1 MQSSEHGVL
10 ISAAENPEQPRVL
23 VTMGSDSDLPLM
35 RKTIETLRD
44 EFGITCLV
52 QINSVHRDLRT
63 MIQHIDNLPESVKVI
78 IACAGG
84 AAHLPG
90 NIADLRADL
99 PVIGVPRDLGAL
111 KGIDALLSMVQMPE
125 GAPVAVMAIGEA
137 GAVNAA
143 IHAAKELA
151 IADPA
156 IKARLLTYAAKRKER
171 VLKQNEGLEDK
182 MSKADIKKVEVAMQ
196 TQFEYDELL
205 DESPEVKERFA
216 WGKTECIVEG
226 KILSLRATILRMLR
240 LRFPGLVALAERVLN
255 SLRDVARLEQLVDT
269 LLLAPDEQS
278 VLNMLNAP
286 AG

>member
-1 MQSSEHGVL
+1 MQDEQAIHIHLNAEHGVL
-10 ISAAENPEQPRVL
+10 VSPEGIGPTAQGLPRVL
-23 VTMGSDSDLPLM
+23 VTMGSDSDLSLM
-35 RKTIETLRD
+35 MKTVNTLRH
-44 EFGITCLV
+44 EFGIPCLV
-52 QINSVHRDLRT
+52 QINSVHRDLRSVVR
-63 MIQHIDNLPESVKVI
+63 HIENLPESVQVI

-156 IKARLLTYAAKRKER
+156 IKARLQEYAEKRKAR
-171 VLKQNEGLEDK
+171 VQRQNETL
-182 MSKADIKKVEVAMQ
+182 A
-196 TQFEYDELL
+196 T
-205 DESPEVKERFA
+205 
-216 WGKTECIVEG
+216 
-226 KILSLRATILRMLR
+226 KIETTH
-240 LRFPGLVALAERVLN
+240 P
-255 SLRDVARLEQLVDT
+255 
-269 LLLAPDEQS
+269 
-278 VLNMLNAP
+278 
-286 AG
+286 

>member
-1 MQSSEHGVL
+1 MEQNEQEVREQLREEHGVL
-10 ISAAENPEQPRVL
+10 VSAEGVGKAASGTPAVL

-35 RKTIETLRD
+35 MKTVNTLRY
-44 EFGITCLV
+44 EFGIPCLV
-52 QINSVHRDLRT
+52 QINSVHRDLRSVV
-63 MIQHIDNLPESVKVI
+63 QHIEHLPSSVQVI

-151 IADPA
+151 IANPA
-156 IKARLLTYAAKRKER
+156 IRERLLAYAEKRKGR
-171 VLKQNEGLEDK
+171 VAKQN
-182 MSKADIKKVEVAMQ
+182 Q
-196 TQFEYDELL
+196 T
-205 DESPEVKERFA
+205 
-216 WGKTECIVEG
+216 
-226 KILSLRATILRMLR
+226 
-240 LRFPGLVALAERVLN
+240 LAEK
-255 SLRDVARLEQLVDT
+255 
-269 LLLAPDEQS
+269 LAQF
-278 VLNMLNAP
+278 
-286 AG
+286 

>member
-1 MQSSEHGVL
+1 MSIDEQAVIIKLSQEHGVL
-10 ISAAENPEQPRVL
+10 VSPEGIGSAARGQPRVL

-35 RKTIETLRD
+35 IKAVDTLRY
-44 EFGITCLV
+44 EFGIACLV

-63 MIQHIDNLPESVKVI
+63 VVQHIDNLPESVQVI

-111 KGIDALLSMVQMPE
+111 KGVDALLSMVQMPE

-143 IHAAKELA
+143 IHAVKELA

-156 IKARLLTYAAKRKER
+156 LKQRLLTYAEKRKDR
-171 VLKQNEGLEDK
+171 VFKQNQGLE
-182 MSKADIKKVEVAMQ
+182 KK
-196 TQFEYDELL
+196 L
-205 DESPEVKERFA
+205 DDY
-216 WGKTECIVEG
+216 
-226 KILSLRATILRMLR
+226 TI
-240 LRFPGLVALAERVLN
+240 N
-255 SLRDVARLEQLVDT
+255 T
-269 LLLAPDEQS
+269 
-278 VLNMLNAP
+278 
-286 AG
+286 

>member
-1 MQSSEHGVL
+1 MSQDEEIIRHALTAEHGVL
-10 ISAAENPEQPRVL
+10 VSPQGVGAAAQGQPKVL

-35 RKTIETLRD
+35 MKAVNTLRD
-44 EFGITCLV
+44 DFGVPCLV
-52 QINSVHRDLRT
+52 QINSVHRDLRSVVR
-63 MIQHIDNLPESVKVI
+63 HIEDLPASVQVI

-125 GAPVAVMAIGEA
+125 GAPVAVMAIGDA

-156 IKARLLTYAAKRKER
+156 IKERLLSYAEKRKAR
-171 VLKQNEGLEDK
+171 VQKQNKGLE
-182 MSKADIKKVEVAMQ
+182 KKIHG
-196 TQFEYDELL
+196 F
-205 DESPEVKERFA
+205 S
-216 WGKTECIVEG
+216 
-226 KILSLRATILRMLR
+226 
-240 LRFPGLVALAERVLN
+240 
-255 SLRDVARLEQLVDT
+255 
-269 LLLAPDEQS
+269 
-278 VLNMLNAP
+278 
-286 AG
+286 

>member
-1 MQSSEHGVL
+1 MSHDTEIIRTQLTADHGVL
-10 ISAAENPEQPRVL
+10 VSPEGIGAAAQGQPKVL

-35 RKTIETLRD
+35 MKAINTLRH
-44 EFGITCLV
+44 EFAIPCLV
-52 QINSVHRDLRT
+52 QINSVHRDLRSVV
-63 MIQHIDNLPESVKVI
+63 QHIDNLPPSVQVI

-151 IADPA
+151 IADPT
-156 IKARLLTYAAKRKER
+156 IKARLLAYAEKRKAR
-171 VLKQNEGLEDK
+171 VHAQN
-182 MSKADIKKVEVAMQ
+182 Q
-196 TQFEYDELL
+196 TLTQKL
-205 DESPEVKERFA
+205 
-216 WGKTECIVEG
+216 
-226 KILSLRATILRMLR
+226 
-240 LRFPGLVALAERVLN
+240 
-255 SLRDVARLEQLVDT
+255 
-269 LLLAPDEQS
+269 QS
-278 VLNMLNAP
+278 SS
-286 AG
+286 

>member
-1 MQSSEHGVL
+1 MPIDEQTMITQLSHEHGVL
-10 ISAAENPEQPRVL
+10 VSAEGIGSAAKGQPKVL

-35 RKTIETLRD
+35 IKAINTLRY

-63 MIQHIDNLPESVKVI
+63 VVEHIDNLPSSVQVI

-151 IADPA
+151 IADPSIKERLLA
-156 IKARLLTYAAKRKER
+156 YAQKRKAR
-171 VLKQNEGLEDK
+171 VFGQNQTLE
-182 MSKADIKKVEVAMQ
+182 KK
-196 TQFEYDELL
+196 L
-205 DESPEVKERFA
+205 
-216 WGKTECIVEG
+216 GG
-226 KILSLRATILRMLR
+226 
-240 LRFPGLVALAERVLN
+240 
-255 SLRDVARLEQLVDT
+255 
-269 LLLAPDEQS
+269 
-278 VLNMLNAP
+278 
-286 AG
+286 

>member
-1 MQSSEHGVL
+1 MQDEHAIHITLDAEHGVL
-10 ISAAENPEQPRVL
+10 VSPEGIGPAAQGLPRVL

-35 RKTIETLRD
+35 MKTVNTLRH
-44 EFGITCLV
+44 EFGIPCLV
-52 QINSVHRDLRT
+52 QINSVHRDLRSVVR
-63 MIQHIDNLPESVKVI
+63 HIENLPESVQVV

-156 IKARLLTYAAKRKER
+156 IKVRLQAYAEKRKAR
-171 VLKQNEGLEDK
+171 VQGQNETLATKID
-182 MSKADIKKVEVAMQ
+182 
-196 TQFEYDELL
+196 T
-205 DESPEVKERFA
+205 VK
-216 WGKTECIVEG
+216 I
-226 KILSLRATILRMLR
+226 
-240 LRFPGLVALAERVLN
+240 
-255 SLRDVARLEQLVDT
+255 
-269 LLLAPDEQS
+269 
-278 VLNMLNAP
+278 
-286 AG
+286 

>member
-1 MQSSEHGVL
+1 MPQDEHIQQIQEAALNAEHGVL
-10 ISAAENPEQPRVL
+10 VSPEGIGSAAQGLPRVL

-35 RKTIETLRD
+35 MKTVNTLRY
-44 EFGITCLV
+44 EFGVLCLV
-52 QINSVHRDLRT
+52 QINSVHRDLRSVVR
-63 MIQHIDNLPESVKVI
+63 HIENLPESVQVI

-143 IHAAKELA
+143 IQAAKELA

-156 IKARLLTYAAKRKER
+156 IKQRLLAYAEKRKAR
-171 VLKQNEGLEDK
+171 VQGQNQTL
-182 MSKADIKKVEVAMQ
+182 AKK
-196 TQFEYDELL
+196 
-205 DESPEVKERFA
+205 
-216 WGKTECIVEG
+216 I
-226 KILSLRATILRMLR
+226 
-240 LRFPGLVALAERVLN
+240 
-255 SLRDVARLEQLVDT
+255 EQMD
-269 LLLAPDEQS
+269 P
-278 VLNMLNAP
+278 
-286 AG
+286 

>member
-1 MQSSEHGVL
+1 MSADEQAEIIKLSIPKLSQEHGVL
-10 ISAAENPEQPRVL
+10 VSREGIGPAARGVPKVL

-35 RKTIETLRD
+35 IKAIDTLRY
-44 EFGITCLV
+44 EFGIPCLV

-63 MIQHIDNLPESVKVI
+63 VVEHIDNLPDSVQVI

-125 GAPVAVMAIGEA
+125 GAPVAVMAIGDA

-151 IADPA
+151 IADSA
-156 IKARLLTYAAKRKER
+156 IKQRLLAYADKRKNR
-171 VLKQNEGLEDK
+171 VYQQNHGLE
-182 MSKADIKKVEVAMQ
+182 KKLMNHDSQ
-196 TQFEYDELL
+196 
-205 DESPEVKERFA
+205 
-216 WGKTECIVEG
+216 
-226 KILSLRATILRMLR
+226 
-240 LRFPGLVALAERVLN
+240 
-255 SLRDVARLEQLVDT
+255 
-269 LLLAPDEQS
+269 
-278 VLNMLNAP
+278 
-286 AG
+286 

>member
-1 MQSSEHGVL
+1 MADEKEVIIDASHASLHEHGVL
-10 ISAAENPEQPRVL
+10 VAPSGIGEPDGAMKSVPQVL

-35 RKTIETLRD
+35 MKTIDTLRY

-52 QINSVHRDLRT
+52 QINSVHRDLRSVVK
-63 MIQHIDNLPESVKVI
+63 HIENLPKSVQVI

-111 KGIDALLSMVQMPE
+111 QGIDALLSMVQMPE

-151 IADPA
+151 IADPGIRTRLLA
-156 IKARLLTYAAKRKER
+156 YAEKRKARVVA
-171 VLKQNEGLEDK
+171 QNETL
-182 MSKADIKKVEVAMQ
+182 
-196 TQFEYDELL
+196 
-205 DESPEVKERFA
+205 
-216 WGKTECIVEG
+216 
-226 KILSLRATILRMLR
+226 ATK
-240 LRFPGLVALAERVLN
+240 LN
-255 SLRDVARLEQLVDT
+255 NYSNTSR
-269 LLLAPDEQS
+269 
-278 VLNMLNAP
+278 
-286 AG
+286 

>member
-1 MQSSEHGVL
+1 MSHDEQTLHQALTEEHGVL
-10 ISAAENPEQPRVL
+10 VSPEGIGTAAQGLPKVL

-35 RKTIETLRD
+35 MKAVDTLRY
-44 EFGITCLV
+44 EFGIPCLV
-52 QINSVHRDLRT
+52 QINSVHRDLRSVVR
-63 MIQHIDNLPESVKVI
+63 HIENLPASVQVI

-151 IADPA
+151 IADPT
-156 IKARLLTYAAKRKER
+156 IKARLLAYAEKRKAR
-171 VLKQNEGLEDK
+171 VQGQNQGLE
-182 MSKADIKKVEVAMQ
+182 KK
-196 TQFEYDELL
+196 LH
-205 DESPEVKERFA
+205 SFA
-216 WGKTECIVEG
+216 K
-226 KILSLRATILRMLR
+226 KL
-240 LRFPGLVALAERVLN
+240 
-255 SLRDVARLEQLVDT
+255 
-269 LLLAPDEQS
+269 
-278 VLNMLNAP
+278 
-286 AG
+286 

>member
-1 MQSSEHGVL
+1 MQDEHAIRTALSSEHGVL
-10 ISAAENPEQPRVL
+10 VSPEGIGPNAQGLPRVL

-35 RKTIETLRD
+35 MKTVNTLRHD
-44 EFGITCLV
+44 FGIPCLV
-52 QINSVHRDLRT
+52 QINSVHRDLRSVVR
-63 MIQHIDNLPESVKVI
+63 HIESLPQSVQVV

-156 IKARLLTYAAKRKER
+156 IKVRLQAYAEKRKAR
-171 VLKQNEGLEDK
+171 VQGQNETLATKIE
-182 MSKADIKKVEVAMQ
+182 S
-196 TQFEYDELL
+196 L
-205 DESPEVKERFA
+205 DA
-216 WGKTECIVEG
+216 
-226 KILSLRATILRMLR
+226 RA
-240 LRFPGLVALAERVLN
+240 
-255 SLRDVARLEQLVDT
+255 
-269 LLLAPDEQS
+269 
-278 VLNMLNAP
+278 
-286 AG
+286 

>member
-1 MQSSEHGVL
+1 MSQDEEIIRHALTAEHGVL
-10 ISAAENPEQPRVL
+10 VSSQGVGADAQGQPKVL

-35 RKTIETLRD
+35 MKAVNTLRD
-44 EFGITCLV
+44 EFGVPCLI
-52 QINSVHRDLRT
+52 QINSVHRDLRSVVR
-63 MIQHIDNLPESVKVI
+63 HIEDLPASVQVI

-125 GAPVAVMAIGEA
+125 GAPVAVMAIGDA

-156 IKARLLTYAAKRKER
+156 IKERLLSYAEKRKAR
-171 VLKQNEGLEDK
+171 VQKQNEGLEQK
-182 MSKADIKKVEVAMQ
+182 LQGFS
-196 TQFEYDELL
+196 
-205 DESPEVKERFA
+205 
-216 WGKTECIVEG
+216 
-226 KILSLRATILRMLR
+226 
-240 LRFPGLVALAERVLN
+240 
-255 SLRDVARLEQLVDT
+255 
-269 LLLAPDEQS
+269 
-278 VLNMLNAP
+278 
-286 AG
+286 

>member
-1 MQSSEHGVL
+1 MSKDEQAVVTQLSQEHGVL
-10 ISAAENPEQPRVL
+10 VSPEGIGSAARGQPRVL

-35 RKTIETLRD
+35 MRAIDTLRY
-44 EFGITCLV
+44 EFGIACLV

-63 MIQHIDNLPESVKVI
+63 VVQHIDNLPESVQVI

-151 IADPA
+151 IADPG
-156 IKARLLTYAAKRKER
+156 IKARLLTYAAKRKAR
-171 VLKQNEGLEDK
+171 VRKQNQGLADK
-182 MSKADIKKVEVAMQ
+182 LAMYAS
-196 TQFEYDELL
+196 T
-205 DESPEVKERFA
+205 S
-216 WGKTECIVEG
+216 
-226 KILSLRATILRMLR
+226 
-240 LRFPGLVALAERVLN
+240 
-255 SLRDVARLEQLVDT
+255 
-269 LLLAPDEQS
+269 
-278 VLNMLNAP
+278 
-286 AG
+286 

>member
-1 MQSSEHGVL
+1 MSQDEEAVRAALTEEHGVL
-10 ISAAENPEQPRVL
+10 VSPEGVGAAARGLPKVL

-35 RKTIETLRD
+35 MKAVNTLRY
-44 EFGITCLV
+44 EFGIPCLV
-52 QINSVHRDLRT
+52 QINSVHRDLRSVVK
-63 MIQHIDNLPESVKVI
+63 HIENLPESIQVV

-99 PVIGVPRDLGAL
+99 PVIGVPRDLGTL

-156 IKARLLTYAAKRKER
+156 IKERLLAYAEKRKAR
-171 VLKQNEGLEDK
+171 VQKQNEGLE
-182 MSKADIKKVEVAMQ
+182 KKVKG
-196 TQFEYDELL
+196 F
-205 DESPEVKERFA
+205 F
-216 WGKTECIVEG
+216 
-226 KILSLRATILRMLR
+226 
-240 LRFPGLVALAERVLN
+240 
-255 SLRDVARLEQLVDT
+255 
-269 LLLAPDEQS
+269 
-278 VLNMLNAP
+278 
-286 AG
+286 

>member
-1 MQSSEHGVL
+1 MITTLSQEHGVL
-10 ISAAENPEQPRVL
+10 VSREGVGPAARGLPRVL

-35 RKTIETLRD
+35 IKAIDTLRY
-44 EFGITCLV
+44 EFDIPCLV

-63 MIQHIDNLPESVKVI
+63 VVEHIDNLPESVQVI

-125 GAPVAVMAIGEA
+125 GAPVAVMAIGES

-143 IHAAKELA
+143 IHATKELA

-156 IKARLLTYAAKRKER
+156 IKQRLLAYAEKRKNR
-171 VLKQNEGLEDK
+171 VLQQNHGLE
-182 MSKADIKKVEVAMQ
+182 KKLGD
-196 TQFEYDELL
+196 Y
-205 DESPEVKERFA
+205 
-216 WGKTECIVEG
+216 
-226 KILSLRATILRMLR
+226 
-240 LRFPGLVALAERVLN
+240 
-255 SLRDVARLEQLVDT
+255 
-269 LLLAPDEQS
+269 
-278 VLNMLNAP
+278 
-286 AG
+286 